1 MNNYKVAFF
10 IIYSTFPP
18 VQKLN
23 ELIDEEHEEIG

>member
-1 MNNYKVAFF
+1 MNNYKVALF

-23 ELIDEEHEEIG
+23 ELIDEEYEDFG